1 MIPLTIKRRD
11 PLAIVTGVTGQ
22 DGSYLSEHLLSQ
34 GYRVIG
40 IGRRSS
46 VDNTERI
53 QHLKDSPSFKL
64 VEGDVT
70 DPSGINN
77 LIASTRPQEFYNL
90 AAQSHVGTSFNQPCV
105 TFDINAMGVINILE
119 SIRNHSPNTKF
130 YQASTSEMFGKN
142 YSEAGDGNNKF
153 QNEETPFSPQSPYAV
168 AKIAAHESVG
178 LYRRAYGLH
187 ASCGILFN
195 HESERRGENFV
206 TRKITKWIGRYIAW
220 LNQDILATKDCNN
233 SYTKDYNNFLHKS
246 DCIEP
251 FPKLRLGNFD
261 SFRDWGHAE
270 DYVKAMHLM
279 LKQEEA
285 DDYVI
290 ATGRTY
296 SVKEFLDIAF
306 SSAGIHD
313 WSNLV
318 VQDPEFMRPAEVDY
332 LCGCPKKAK
341 EKLGWE
347 PEVSFEQ
354 LVSRMVNYDISSEE
368 TENKAFQY

>member
-1 MIPLTIKRRD
+1 MIPRLTLKRRD
-11 PLAIVTGVTGQ
+11 PVAIVTGVTGQ
-22 DGSYLSEHLLSQ
+22 DGSYLSEHLISK
-34 GYRVIG
+34 GYKVIG
-40 IGRRSS
+40 VGRRSS

-53 QHLKDSPSFKL
+53 RHLKQSPSFKL

-70 DPSGINN
+70 DPSGVNN
-77 LIASTRPQEFYNL
+77 LITSFEPDEFYNL
-90 AAQSHVGTSFNQPCV
+90 AAQSHVGTSFNQPCA
-105 TFDINAMGVINILE
+105 TFDINAVGVINILE
-119 SIRNHSPNTKF
+119 SIRNHSPDTRF

-153 QNEETPFSPQSPYAV
+153 QNESTPFSPQSPYAV

-206 TRKITKWIGRYIAW
+206 TRKITKWIGKYIAW
-220 LNQDILATKDCNN
+220 LDQDIL
-233 SYTKDYNNFLHKS
+233 S
-246 DCIEP
+246 DVSGPKYDKENYLYKEESA

-279 LKQEEA
+279 LQQEEA

-290 ATGRTY
+290 ATGKTY

-354 LVSRMVNYDISSEE
+354 LVSRMVNHDISSEKSIQC
-368 TENKAFQY
+368 KAFQY

>member
-1 MIPLTIKRRD
+1 MIPIKFKRRNKV
-11 PLAIVTGVTGQ
+11 AVVTGATGQ
-22 DGSYLSEHLLSQ
+22 DGSYLCEYLLNK
-34 GYRVIG
+34 GYFVVG
-40 IGRRSS
+40 VCRRSS

-53 QHLKDSPSFKL
+53 KHLKDESYFRI
-64 VEGDVT
+64 VEGDIT
-70 DPSGINN
+70 DPSSVNS
-77 LIASTRPQEFYNL
+77 LITEFRPEEFYNL
-90 AAQSHVGTSFNQPCV
+90 AAQSHVGTSFSQPCA
-105 TFDINAMGVINILE
+105 TFDIDAIGVINILE
-119 SIRNHSPNTKF
+119 AIRNINPSTKF
-130 YQASTSEMFGKN
+130 YQASTSEMFGRN
-142 YSEAGDGNNKF
+142 YSGSGEGNNKF

-178 LYRRAYGLH
+178 LYRRAYDLH

-220 LNQDILATKDCNN
+220 LNQDILSTTDCNN
-233 SYTKDYNNFLHKS
+233 SCSKDYNNFLYKS
-246 DCIEP
+246 DCIEA

-270 DYVKAMHLM
+270 DYVKAMYLM
-279 LKQEEA
+279 LQQESP

-290 ATGRTY
+290 ATGKTY

-354 LVSRMVNYDISSEE
+354 LVSRMVNYDISSEK
-368 TENKAFQY
+368 TTNKAFQY